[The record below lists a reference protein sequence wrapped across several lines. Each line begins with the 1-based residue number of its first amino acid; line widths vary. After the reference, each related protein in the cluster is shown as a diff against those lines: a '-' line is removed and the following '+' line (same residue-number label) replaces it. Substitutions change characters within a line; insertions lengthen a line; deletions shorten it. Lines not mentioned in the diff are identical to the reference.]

1 MPYNADI
8 YYYAYHNEDTER
20 IPVVLIHGA
29 GGNHLHWPIQ
39 IRRLPE
45 YKVYALDL
53 PGHGKSKGHG
63 WQQISYYSEQVIAWM
78 DEVGLHK
85 AVLVGHSMGGAIALD
100 MALQYPQRIRGLAL
114 VGTGANLPVNDTFLE
129 NTSHETTFQS
139 VVEMLTSWGFNL
151 GADPQLVQ
159 TARKQM
165 LETRPTI
172 LHGDFAACAD
182 FDVRD
187 RLEEI
192 TCPTQVICGSED
204 KLTPI
209 RHSQYLADHIVSA
222 ELAVIPD
229 AGHMVMLEKPE
240 HVAATLEEFLTKI

>member
-1 MPYNADI
+1 
-8 YYYAYHNEDTER
+8 
-20 IPVVLIHGA
+20 
-29 GGNHLHWPIQ
+29 
-39 IRRLPE
+39 
-45 YKVYALDL
+45 
-53 PGHGKSKGHG
+53 
-63 WQQISYYSEQVIAWM
+63 
-78 DEVGLHK
+78 
-85 AVLVGHSMGGAIALD
+85 
-100 MALQYPQRIRGLAL
+100 
-114 VGTGANLPVNDTFLE
+114 
-129 NTSHETTFQS
+129 
-139 VVEMLTSWGFNL
+139 MLTSWGFNL
-151 GADPQLVQ
+151 GTDPQLVQ

-172 LHGDFAACAD
+172 LHGD
-182 FDVRD
+182 
-187 RLEEI
+187 LEEI